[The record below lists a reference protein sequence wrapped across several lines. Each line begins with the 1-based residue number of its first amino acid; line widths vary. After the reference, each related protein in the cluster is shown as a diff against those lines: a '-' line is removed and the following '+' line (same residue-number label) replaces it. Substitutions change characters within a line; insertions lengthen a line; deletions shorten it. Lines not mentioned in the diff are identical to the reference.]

1 MGGARSPPTH
11 HMRLI
16 TAHRIL
22 IAASIAFFLLYG
34 LIQFRRYFAS
44 GEMAPL
50 AQTVAAV
57 LVAGLLIFYYRGLA
71 KRWNGRS

>member
-1 MGGARSPPTH
+1 
-11 HMRLI
+11 MRLI

-22 IAASIAFFLLYG
+22 IAASIAFFFLYG
-34 LIQFRRYFAS
+34 LIQFRRYFVS

-50 AQTVAAV
+50 AQTAGAV
-57 LVAGLLIFYYRGLA
+57 LVAGLLILYYRGLA